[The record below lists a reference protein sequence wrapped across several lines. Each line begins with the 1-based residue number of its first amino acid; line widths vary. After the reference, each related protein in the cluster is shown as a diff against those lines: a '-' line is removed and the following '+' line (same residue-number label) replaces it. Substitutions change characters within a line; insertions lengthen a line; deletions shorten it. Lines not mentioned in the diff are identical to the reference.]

1 MITHHKILSL
11 SSQPSRNMALM
22 NKITVTAVTSVII
35 VAPIPKHDCSSTQQP
50 SQPSQASQSFQTMIA
65 HLKHAITIVTSV
77 TIASMTL
84 LKRGI
89 SSHKSPFRPIRS
101 KSTITNAITTVTS
114 VTNSTFAASL
124 PGGLSCL
131 TNTIHYAN
139 LMLVT
144 KGHTIHSSY
153 QKVEVTIRRLARM
166 ASPFFYIYHSQRC
179 NCHQF

>member
-1 MITHHKILSL
+1 MITHHKILS
-11 SSQPSRNMALM
+11 QPSQSLQNMVLM
-22 NKITVTAVTSVII
+22 DKTTATVVTSVAI
-35 VAPIPKHDCSSTQQP
+35 VATMTKRDCSSTQQ
-50 SQPSQASQSFQTMIA
+50 ASQSSPPFQNMIA
-65 HLKHAITIVTSV
+65 HLKHAITSVTIV
-77 TIASMTL
+77 TIASMTF

-89 SSHKSPFRPIRS
+89 SSHKSPFHPIRS
-101 KSTITNAITTVTS
+101 KSTITNAITTVTT

-124 PGGLSCL
+124 PGGVSCL

-153 QKVEVTIRRLARM
+153 QKVDVTIRRLAHM
-166 ASPFFYIYHSQRC
+166 ASPFFYIYDSQLC